1 MSKNVSWV
9 GAVALQCPDPLRLD
23 ENFTHPAK
31 VEEDDMNRRHLSVT
45 VSAGRQRSFLL
56 VSRLPAASA
65 SRKVLCAQV
74 LAYGAVGPHSFLSG
88 TALLVLR
95 RM

>member
-9 GAVALQCPDPLRLD
+9 GAVALQCPDPLRPD

-56 VSRLPAASA
+56 VSRLPAAPA
-65 SRKVLCAQV
+65 SRKVLCAQI

-88 TALLVLR
+88 TTLLVLR

>member
-9 GAVALQCPDPLRLD
+9 GAAALQCPDPLRLD

-56 VSRLPAASA
+56 VSRLLAASA

-88 TALLVLR
+88 TTLLVLR

>member
-9 GAVALQCPDPLRLD
+9 GAAALQCPDLLRVD
-23 ENFTHPAK
+23 ENFTRPAR

-56 VSRLPAASA
+56 VSRPPV
-65 SRKVLCAQV
+65 KVLCAQV

-88 TALLVLR
+88 TTLLVLR

>member
-1 MSKNVSWV
+1 
-9 GAVALQCPDPLRLD
+9 
-23 ENFTHPAK
+23 
-31 VEEDDMNRRHLSVT
+31 MNRRHLSVT

-56 VSRLPAASA
+56 VSRPPV
-65 SRKVLCAQV
+65 KVLCAQV

-88 TALLVLR
+88 AALLVLR